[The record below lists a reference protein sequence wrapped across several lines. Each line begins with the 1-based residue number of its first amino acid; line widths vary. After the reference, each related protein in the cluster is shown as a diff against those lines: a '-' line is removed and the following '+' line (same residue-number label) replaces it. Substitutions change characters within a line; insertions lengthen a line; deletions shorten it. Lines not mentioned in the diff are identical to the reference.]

1 MPAVAKSTAPVPGG
15 RPPTHPRSWLA
26 QVGMIAARGRIVLGL
41 RAGAPRGP
49 LLESLCRRLIG
60 QRGEAS
66 ALALAAEVIER
77 IEGMNEA
84 ETARFLDMLANRFSP
99 DSVSVEAAVRAWQ
112 AEHDPKALLDLT
124 AAVESPRQELFR
136 RINMAPGGTA
146 VLVRLRGRLL
156 GLLRDRP
163 HLQVVD
169 ADLRHLFAS
178 WFNRGFLLVEQIT
191 WDTPAA
197 ILERLI
203 AYEAVHAIR
212 GWDDLRARL
221 AADRRCFAF
230 FHPALPGE
238 PLVFVEVALTK
249 GLAGSIQ
256 PLIEPDRAQ
265 LEPTRAD
272 TAIFF
277 SISNTQDGLRGISFG
292 SFLIK
297 QVMGELS
304 AELRRLSTFA
314 TLSPVPG
321 LAEALRRR
329 DDPDGFTEARLRA
342 ILGEGAGRSRKNRR
356 EGDPVGS
363 VERLLQGEG
372 PRPPDDHR
380 LLELLT
386 LAYLTAMKR
395 GTRVADP
402 VGHFHLSNGARLE
415 RVHAAGDTSE
425 GGDRSCGV
433 MVNYLYDPDGVEFNH
448 ERYVETGEVSVAR
461 GLTGDARR
469 LQAAWQSP
477 GPGTAQP
484 DVAR

>member
-1 MPAVAKSTAPVPGG
+1 
-15 RPPTHPRSWLA
+15 
-26 QVGMIAARGRIVLGL
+26 MIAARGRVVLGL

-49 LLESLCRRLIG
+49 LPESLCRRLIA

-77 IEGMNEA
+77 IEGLDEA
-84 ETARFLDMLANRFSP
+84 ETAGFLDMLADRFSP
-99 DSVSVEAAVRAWQ
+99 DSESVESAVRAWQ
-112 AEHDPKALLDLT
+112 AEHDPKALLDLA

-156 GLLRDRP
+156 GLLPDRP
-163 HLQVVD
+163 RLLVVD

-178 WFNRGFLLVEQIT
+178 WFNRGFLVLEQIT
-191 WDTPAA
+191 WETPAA

-256 PLIEPDRAQ
+256 PLIEPHRTQ
-265 LEPTRAD
+265 LEPARAD

-304 AELRRLSTFA
+304 AELPRLSTFA

-321 LAEALRRR
+321 LARALRRR

-342 ILGEGAGRSRKNRR
+342 ILGEGAGRSRRSR
-356 EGDPVGS
+356 LEADPLGS
-363 VERLLQGEG
+363 VEGLLQGEG
-372 PRPPDDHR
+372 PRLPDDHR
-380 LLELLT
+380 RLELLT

-395 GTRVADP
+395 GTRVDDP

-415 RVHAAGDTSE
+415 RIHPGGDTDE
-425 GGDRSCGV
+425 GGRPSCGV
-433 MVNYLYDPDGVEFNH
+433 MVNYLYDPERVEFNH

-461 GLTGDARR
+461 GLTGDAKR
-469 LQAAWQSP
+469 LQAAWHSP
-477 GPGTAQP
+477 GPGSAQP
-484 DVAR
+484 EVAR

>member
-1 MPAVAKSTAPVPGG
+1 LIGNRAGRAVQVENGEVAM
-15 RPPTHPRSWLA
+15 RRRSWLA
-26 QVGMIAARGRIVLGL
+26 QVGMIAARGRMALGL
-41 RAGAPRGP
+41 RGGARLALPP
-49 LLESLCRRLIG
+49 EALCRRLIG

-66 ALALAAEVIER
+66 GLALAAEVIER
-77 IEGMNEA
+77 VKGLDEP
-84 ETARFLDMLANRFSP
+84 ETVRFLDMLADRFSP
-99 DSVSVEAAVRAWQ
+99 DSGRVEAAVHAWQ
-112 AEHDPKALLDLT
+112 TEHDPEALVEL
-124 AAVESPRQELFR
+124 AGAVEAPRQELFR
-136 RINMAPGGTA
+136 RLNMAPEGTA
-146 VLVRLRGRLL
+146 TLVRLRGRLL

-163 HLQVVD
+163 HLLVVD
-169 ADLRHLFAS
+169 ADLRHLFTS
-178 WFNRGFLLVEQIT
+178 WFNRGFLQLEQIT
-191 WDTPAA
+191 WHTPAA

-230 FHPALPGE
+230 FHPALPDE

-256 PLIEPDRAQ
+256 PLLEPDRPQ
-265 LEPTRAD
+265 LDPEKAD

-277 SISNTQDGLRGISFG
+277 SISSTQDGLRGISFG

-304 AELRRLSTFA
+304 SELPRLSTFA

-342 ILGEGAGRSRKNRR
+342 ILGGGASQGRRHRGEADSL
-356 EGDPVGS
+356 GS
-363 VERLLQGEG
+363 VDRLLQRDGL
-372 PRPPDDHR
+372 RSPDEHR
-380 LLELLT
+380 LLESLT

-395 GTRVADP
+395 GRRVADP

-415 RVHAAGDTSE
+415 RINPAGDPNES
-425 GGDRSCGV
+425 GRRSCGV
-433 MVNYLYDPDGVEFNH
+433 MVNYLYDPDSLEFNH

-461 GLTGDARR
+461 GLTGEARR
-469 LQAAWQSP
+469 LQAAWRIGAGATLASP
-477 GPGTAQP
+477 S
-484 DVAR
+484 